1 MMNLY
6 VICTRIHN
14 IMCKLIRLTMAYRY
28 LGQML
33 EKGGVYVVGIF
44 SDGLIL
50 SPNLLKLHNVFSLA
64 VSMSLKNIS

>member
-1 MMNLY
+1 
-6 VICTRIHN
+6 
-14 IMCKLIRLTMAYRY
+14 MCELMCLTMAY

-44 SDGLIL
+44 PNGLIL
-50 SPNLLKLHNVFSLA
+50 SPNLLKLHNVVSFA